1 MLEKQDADLKGFFE
15 HRRAMRV
22 TVRHIL
28 SSRQSHSINI
38 HDHMTAVKSA
48 IFGLATLN
56 RLPEYNSEEGVRLLI
71 EAEHYYDM
79 AMRWARR
86 YKFVC
91 HLLLLLRLFLGW
103 CIVFVTTGLMRS
115 SEYDPA
121 DRELFQV
128 LIFVLTATISSAVA
142 LESFLDPRML
152 WQQFRSGACRLQKMM
167 WNYRTRTESF
177 VVHRHPG
184 FGSPETAFREEL
196 DEWVKTL
203 VETIES
209 VPASFFQTSPS
220 PPLKSQEEE
229 RSQNNNQDY
238 ADEVPISQSEFE
250 DTLDAIWG
258 APRRPKKKAADQRSR
273 LSNLAGILKIFNRLK
288 RTKRRQGSHE
298 MPISRG
304 DTVQPRPEKLES
316 GTDCP
321 PPDISRRSTA
331 INQTQSISSIAKV
344 SMMPRTRHPR
354 SDEESEEREELKS
367 KRVPKTRHF
376 TCWASKTS
384 TISTRP
390 NEAQDEKN
398 CNQTP
403 VPADEYLEC
412 RLNKMLNYYQ
422 QKLPWYNY
430 LHLITRVL
438 LLVLSLSCTLLA
450 YLQLEQSVVVTVSL
464 AGYITTWSTFKDH
477 KGKADSRCDRFSSGI
492 IYWFWDHLRIATL
505 RIEQSFNLLDML
517 SELLAVRPYSMS
529 CPSFAILFLTTHT
542 SIFLFFVFHLPAC
555 PKQIWD
561 LSQICWPRLDTR
573 KPWRT
578 CASC

>member
-1 MLEKQDADLKGFFE
+1 MLKKQDADLKGFFE

-128 LIFVLTATISSAVA
+128 LIFVLTSTISSAVA

-152 WQQFRSGACRLQKMM
+152 WQQFRSSACRLQKMM

-220 PPLKSQEEE
+220 RPLKSQEEE

-238 ADEVPISQSEFE
+238 AVHVPISVSEFE
-250 DTLDAIWG
+250 HTLDAIWG
-258 APRRPKKKAADQRSR
+258 ASRQPKEKAADQRSR
-273 LSNLAGILKIFNRLK
+273 LSKLAGILKIFNRLK

-298 MPISRG
+298 MPTSRG

-321 PPDISRRSTA
+321 PPDISRRPTA
-331 INQTQSISSIAKV
+331 INPTQSISSIAKV
-344 SMMPRTRHPR
+344 SMMPRTWHPP
-354 SDEESEEREELKS
+354 SDEESEELKS

-376 TCWASKTS
+376 TSSPERANKTS
-384 TISTRP
+384 TRSTTP
-390 NEAQDEKN
+390 YEAQDEKN
-398 CNQTP
+398 RNLTP
-403 VPADEYLEC
+403 VPAAKYVEW

-492 IYWFWDHLRIATL
+492 MY
-505 RIEQSFNLLDML
+505 
-517 SELLAVRPYSMS
+517 
-529 CPSFAILFLTTHT
+529 
-542 SIFLFFVFHLPAC
+542 
-555 PKQIWD
+555 
-561 LSQICWPRLDTR
+561 
-573 KPWRT
+573 
-578 CASC
+578 

>member
-1 MLEKQDADLKGFFE
+1 MKNRRESFERKTDDAHTHTYTHTDDVFFRFCFLKCSPKKILRIWEDARLLHKGEMLEKQDADLKGFFE

-128 LIFVLTATISSAVA
+128 LIFVLTSTISSAVA

-209 VPASFFQTSPS
+209 VPASFFQSPS
-220 PPLKSQEEE
+220 RPLKSQEEE

-258 APRRPKKKAADQRSR
+258 APRQPKKKAADQRSR
-273 LSNLAGILKIFNRLK
+273 LSNLAGILKIFSRLK

-354 SDEESEEREELKS
+354 SDEESEEGEELKS
-367 KRVPKTRHF
+367 KRAPKTRHF

-492 IYWFWDHLRIATL
+492 IY
-505 RIEQSFNLLDML
+505 
-517 SELLAVRPYSMS
+517 
-529 CPSFAILFLTTHT
+529 
-542 SIFLFFVFHLPAC
+542 
-555 PKQIWD
+555 
-561 LSQICWPRLDTR
+561 
-573 KPWRT
+573 
-578 CASC
+578 